1 MTDLWAARQTGDR
14 IALLLP
20 EPPSS
25 NAYWRIARNR
35 MYRTKVATDYKGVV
49 ESLCFFG
56 KVRPFPGSV
65 DVDVHWYRAKRR
77 GDLDN
82 RMKVLLD
89 ALKDHAF
96 GDDVFVRRL
105 TAEACDDQPRRA
117 RVEVV
122 ITPYTAREPA
132 PLW

>member
-1 MTDLWAARQTGDR
+1 MLV
-14 IALLLP
+14 LP

-25 NAYWRIARNR
+25 NRYWRMARGR
-35 MYRTKVATDYKGVV
+35 LYRTKVATGYQGLV

-56 KVRPFPGSV
+56 KVTGLSGAVSV
-65 DVDVHWYRAKRR
+65 DLHWYRKQRK

-82 RMKVLLD
+82 RIKVTLD
-89 ALKDHAF
+89 ALKGHAF
-96 GDDVFVRRL
+96 GDDVLVRQI

-122 ITPYTAREPA
+122 ITPYTAREPT